1 MTEHYT
7 KTNSLLKRGWFWGL
21 LLVASLFLVYQPVWN
36 AGFLSDDARNITD
49 NPCVLL
55 PSGLVHLWSSRL
67 ADYFPLTLTAFWL
80 EHALWGLA
88 PLPYHLVNLLL
99 HVACALLLW
108 RVLLELRIPG
118 AWLGA
123 ALWAL
128 HPVQVESVA
137 WITEQKNTQSC
148 LFYLLSILCF
158 LRWLDHSKPPLNFFS
173 KPLSWPY
180 LLSLLFALLAILSK
194 SSTVMLPAV
203 LVLCCWWREGTW
215 KWIKLWALAP
225 FFLLSAIASL
235 WTIWEE
241 KVFSG
246 AVGTDWNQ
254 SLAEKLVLAGKVPW
268 FYLGKLAW
276 PDPLIFIYPRWSL
289 DASSLLSWLPLLG
302 AILALLLLLF
312 LCKSPS
318 TRAPFFALAYFLIS
332 LFPVMGFFSVYFF
345 RYSFVGDHFQYLA
358 SMGPLA
364 LAAAAITLGL
374 SRIASRRVTGCIVA
388 TLLIVLG
395 ATSWKQSA
403 HYENE
408 ESFWRDTIAKND
420 GCWMALN
427 NLGSLDLKKGR
438 GDSAIAFFH
447 QSLLLNPRYADA
459 QNNLGQA
466 LLRKGD
472 ADQAASRFEEAL
484 RLNPDHVDA
493 NINLSYLLY
502 RSGDVDSSIAHLE
515 RALQIQPASA
525 DAHNN
530 LGNILWAQRR
540 NGEAL
545 FHFQKSVE
553 FQPSNSAFAN
563 NLAWVLSTGPRS
575 DLRDGRQ
582 ALALA
587 RRIQRVNGGEDPSTL
602 RTLAAAYAESG
613 DYTAA
618 VATLQHALPLAEK
631 TSGTGLIEALRR
643 EIRLYES
650 GSPLHF
656 KNDSPAVGTPPNL

>member
-1 MTEHYT
+1 MPSTVFPT
-7 KTNSLLKRGWFWGL
+7 STFLRSRWFLGI
-21 LLVASLFLVYQPVWN
+21 LLVAALLLAYGQLWH
-36 AGFLSDDARNITD
+36 AGFLWDDDSHLTK
-49 NPCVLL
+49 NPCIVGPLGFVDIWITPAATYYPLVL
-55 PSGLVHLWSSRL
+55 S
-67 ADYFPLTLTAFWL
+67 AFWL

-99 HVACALLLW
+99 HASCALLLW
-108 RVLLELRIPG
+108 KVLLELRIPG

-137 WITEQKNTQSC
+137 WVTEQKNTQSC

-158 LRWLDHSKPPLNFFS
+158 LRWLDHSKT
-173 KPLSWPY
+173 LSWPY

-203 LVLCCWWREGTW
+203 LVLCCWWREGSW
-215 KWIKLWALAP
+215 KRRKLWALAP

-312 LCKSPS
+312 LCKSPW

-374 SRIASRRVTGCIVA
+374 APIASRRVTRCIVA
-388 TLLIVLG
+388 ILLLVLG

-408 ESFWRDTIAKND
+408 ESLWRDTIAKND

-472 ADQAASRFEEAL
+472 ADQAASRFQEAL

-530 LGNILWAQRR
+530 LGNILWARGR
-540 NGEAL
+540 HGEAL

-553 FQPSNSAFAN
+553 FQPGNSAFAN

-631 TSGTGLIEALRR
+631 TTANGLIEALRR

>member
-1 MTEHYT
+1 
-7 KTNSLLKRGWFWGL
+7 
-21 LLVASLFLVYQPVWN
+21 
-36 AGFLSDDARNITD
+36 
-49 NPCVLL
+49 
-55 PSGLVHLWSSRL
+55 
-67 ADYFPLTLTAFWL
+67 
-80 EHALWGLA
+80 
-88 PLPYHLVNLLL
+88 
-99 HVACALLLW
+99 
-108 RVLLELRIPG
+108 
-118 AWLGA
+118 
-123 ALWAL
+123 
-128 HPVQVESVA
+128 
-137 WITEQKNTQSC
+137 
-148 LFYLLSILCF
+148 
-158 LRWLDHSKPPLNFFS
+158 
-173 KPLSWPY
+173 
-180 LLSLLFALLAILSK
+180 
-194 SSTVMLPAV
+194 MLP
-203 LVLCCWWREGTW
+203 LVLALCWWWREGTW
-215 KWIKLWALAP
+215 KRRKLRALAP

-246 AVGTDWNQ
+246 AVGAEWNQ
-254 SLAEKLVLAGKVPW
+254 SLAEKLVLAGKVPC

-302 AILALLLLLF
+302 VILAFLLLLF
-312 LCKSPS
+312 LGKSS
-318 TRAPFFALAYFLIS
+318 WARATFFALAYFLIS

-364 LAAAAITLGL
+364 LAAAAITQGL

-388 TLLIVLG
+388 ILLIVLG
-395 ATSWKQSA
+395 AMSWKQSA

-408 ESFWRDTIAKND
+408 ESLWRDTIVKND
-420 GCWMALN
+420 RCWMALN

-438 GDSAIAFFH
+438 SDSAIAFFQ

-459 QNNLGQA
+459 HNNLGQA

-493 NINLSYLLY
+493 NINFSYLLY

-530 LGNILWAQRR
+530 LGNILWAQGRH
-540 NGEAL
+540 GEAL

-553 FQPSNSAFAN
+553 FQPGNSAFAN

-618 VATLQHALPLAEK
+618 VATLQHALPLVEK
-631 TSGTGLIEALRR
+631 TSGNGLIEALRR

-656 KNDSPAVGTPPNL
+656 ENDSPARGTPPNL